1 MMVHRWNIPLIL
13 GDSRMRI
20 VVGSPEE
27 AINWLIHEPNQ
38 DTPKW
43 KRAWNACRDVIE
55 GRIRSEDARKAVEL
69 AAARG

>member
-1 MMVHRWNIPLIL
+1 
-13 GDSRMRI
+13 MRI

-43 KRAWNACRDVIE
+43 KRAWNACRDVID

-69 AAARG
+69 VAARG

>member
-1 MMVHRWNIPLIL
+1 
-13 GDSRMRI
+13 MRI

>member
-1 MMVHRWNIPLIL
+1 MMIHRWKSPLVL
-13 GDSRMRI
+13 GDSRIRI

-43 KRAWNACRDVIE
+43 KRAWKACRDVIE
-55 GRIRSEDARKAVEL
+55 GRIRTEDAKQAVKL
-69 AAARG
+69 AGAR